1 MSCYSCQQKR
11 DIAMVQHI
19 HTGMYTKADRETTMC
34 TLTPNILSG
43 KEGTGSIHTLYV
55 CIQLHAI

>member
-1 MSCYSCQQKR
+1 
-11 DIAMVQHI
+11 MVQHI